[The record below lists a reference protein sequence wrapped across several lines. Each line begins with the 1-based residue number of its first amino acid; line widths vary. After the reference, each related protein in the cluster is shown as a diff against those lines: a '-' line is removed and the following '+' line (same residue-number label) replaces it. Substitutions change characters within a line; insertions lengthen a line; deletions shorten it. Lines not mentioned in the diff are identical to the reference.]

1 MFSNNIDN
9 IGGYTADD
17 IIEKISFG
25 IPTEPDDFVREA
37 IKAES
42 KLDIRVSLI
51 TNPSKRL
58 MAYLDKT
65 WQRTSQGYLDAGL
78 LG

>member
-9 IGGYTADD
+9 IGGYKADD
-17 IIEKISFG
+17 IIEKISCG
-25 IPTEPDDFVREA
+25 IPTERDDFVREA

-58 MAYLDKT
+58 MAYLGET